1 LAAAAEEGAVA
12 AVEGVVVRAV
22 APRGWEAEGVVGREV
37 VPQQFEEGAEEEP
50 VAVAATVAAAVM
62 LNRPRATTRGRG
74 LLWMETTF
82 AQRRALSA
90 AVSQ

>member
-1 LAAAAEEGAVA
+1 LAAAEEEGAVA

-22 APRGWEAEGVVGREV
+22 APRGWEAEGGVGREV

-50 VAVAATVAAAVM
+50 VAVAVAAVM

-90 AVSQ
+90 AVSR